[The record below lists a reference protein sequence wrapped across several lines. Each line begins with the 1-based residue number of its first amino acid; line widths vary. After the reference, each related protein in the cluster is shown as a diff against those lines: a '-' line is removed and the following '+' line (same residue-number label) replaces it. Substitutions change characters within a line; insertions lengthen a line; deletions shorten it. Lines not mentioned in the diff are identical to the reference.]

1 MVPIVWGTPK
11 AVREEQG
18 RLIPAEPAA
27 PEALGGGKCLETQ
40 TLPQRLPKAPGRVG
54 RLRRVS
60 AALRARPRPGP
71 APGTRWGDAVTP
83 SVTPAARLGDRAPL
97 ALGTARRAH
106 SPSGCG
112 RAGAGCGVTP
122 AFVTPVSPRVSPA
135 SSLAV
140 LWEQTQPIP
149 AVLNPRGARV
159 DGRRRRLFQPVW
171 ISHPER
177 ASRNPS
183 QRRELPDY
191 LCCCCE
197 SGLGSS
203 LVLPAWRQGIVISG
217 GRGRQVLPK
226 SLHFPAPVLLSR
238 IEGTPGTPSA
248 HPQGCREMSP
258 GANQPALPQEG
269 SPLPH

>member
-1 MVPIVWGTPK
+1 MPGDPD
-11 AVREEQG
+11 A
-18 RLIPAEPAA
+18 AAA
-27 PEALGGGKCLETQ
+27 PSQSSRTGWATPPRVCSAESAATAGPGPGHTLGGCRDTLGHPCCPPWGPGTARPGHSTQ
-40 TLPQRLPKAPGRVG
+40 GSQPG
-54 RLRRVS
+54 RLREGLGW
-60 AALRARPRPGP
+60 LRGHTCLCHPC
-71 APGTRWGDAVTP
+71 VTP
-83 SVTPAARLGDRAPL
+83 
-97 ALGTARRAH
+97 
-106 SPSGCG
+106 
-112 RAGAGCGVTP
+112 
-122 AFVTPVSPRVSPA
+122 VSPA

-159 DGRRRRLFQPVW
+159 DGRRQRLFQPVW

-191 LCCCCE
+191 LCCCE